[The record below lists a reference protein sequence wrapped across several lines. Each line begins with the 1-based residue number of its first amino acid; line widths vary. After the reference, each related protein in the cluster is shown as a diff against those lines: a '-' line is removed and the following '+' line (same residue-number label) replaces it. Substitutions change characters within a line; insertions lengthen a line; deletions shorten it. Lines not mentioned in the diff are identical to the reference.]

1 MARWLLGCALAY
13 TVFVVYGSLV
23 PLEYAPM
30 ALDEAIARFAAIPF
44 FELGVA
50 KRADWVANALLF
62 IPLSLLWF
70 GALASFWQRR
80 AGRVAGAALVL
91 GGGLGLGVGI
101 EFVQLWFPQRTVSQ
115 NDLYAQT
122 IGAVIGLVA
131 WRAARAPIESVYRAW
146 REPRHGR
153 GKFRLVLG
161 SYAAGLFVYHVMPLD
176 LTISVAELHEK
187 WKAGRMLLDPFRL
200 GSGSAAEIA
209 YELVTDVLIWVPI
222 AALAM
227 LETGGRVGR
236 SIAWTLGAAIALE
249 FAQLLVFTRVTDTRD
264 LVTAAAGA
272 WIGCRALVAF
282 DAFGWRAARRGGGG
296 GEAGADDHAS
306 AARDAAIGAARGDRG
321 AGGAGVERSRGG
333 PGTVGWLAAAGAWI
347 AVMCAVFW
355 FPYDFT
361 VEPARVAERWARL
374 FDVPLVA
381 YYYGSEYRALTEM
394 LRRVLMFAPLG
405 ALLALAGTRWPWALA
420 AAALAGLA
428 VEIGQV
434 LLPGKAIDTGDVLFG
449 MLGAWL
455 GHQAARAL
463 SRSRGGCDRRAGA
476 APPLR
481 AADGAE
487 EGGAIGLGAS
497 SRVRGGTA
505 AAGVSGGSSC
515 GTVAASVSGD
525 SSRRRVGCA
534 SDMDR
539 DAGGRGTQV
548 PVPSDSGLA
557 GGEAGARIGRGSKPA
572 AARASRRDGHRRVRE
587 GAVGAS
593 LGAALVYALFVL
605 AAGTAAAGLAAWSAL
620 PYNVREL
627 FRPDAPALTGALLA
641 VAVLVVVVPAPFAAR
656 LLGAP
661 GDALRRGGMFA
672 GVCVVQGLLAWA
684 LVDAAVPLES
694 VHDVVGSPVLD
705 WPWRF
710 EQLARFTVLV
720 LPIAVLGAGAAC
732 AVDALRWRRRAMS
745 VFAER
750 GSSGLRWL
758 AVALPLL
765 VVAHVVV
772 VELAATDN
780 LTELMRGGGVVA
792 ASVLIALWL
801 LVTFFAAHLI
811 GAALAGAHYAIAAAA
826 LGVGAAAVVVGRG
839 LLEFALAGALD
850 KYGQVFSAMQ
860 FLLSPSR
867 DALVSGGELMVR
879 YAWFHS
885 AVIAGVALA
894 ALPAWWVARAMGDGD
909 RFAPE
914 SRTGGRVT
922 KGSPHAGRGC
932 AGGPGPVHSR
942 LDAAGC
948 AEPARAPAA
957 SEAGHYVVLHADK
970 AQVTFLRA
978 EIRRT
983 AHTPGEYLV
992 AAYEDGV
999 AFGSVARDPFAAVG
1013 ADARHAIDVW
1023 LDASQLDR
1031 LRAAAGRDG
1040 DPAPLLRAAL
1050 IARQSA
1056 DG

>member
-1 MARWLLGCALAY
+1 
-13 TVFVVYGSLV
+13 
-23 PLEYAPM
+23 
-30 ALDEAIARFAAIPF
+30 
-44 FELGVA
+44 
-50 KRADWVANALLF
+50 
-62 IPLSLLWF
+62 
-70 GALASFWQRR
+70 
-80 AGRVAGAALVL
+80 
-91 GGGLGLGVGI
+91 
-101 EFVQLWFPQRTVSQ
+101 
-115 NDLYAQT
+115 
-122 IGAVIGLVA
+122 
-131 WRAARAPIESVYRAW
+131 
-146 REPRHGR
+146 
-153 GKFRLVLG
+153 
-161 SYAAGLFVYHVMPLD
+161 
-176 LTISVAELHEK
+176 
-187 WKAGRMLLDPFRL
+187 
-200 GSGSAAEIA
+200 
-209 YELVTDVLIWVPI
+209 
-222 AALAM
+222 
-227 LETGGRVGR
+227 
-236 SIAWTLGAAIALE
+236 
-249 FAQLLVFTRVTDTRD
+249 
-264 LVTAAAGA
+264 
-272 WIGCRALVAF
+272 
-282 DAFGWRAARRGGGG
+282 
-296 GEAGADDHAS
+296 
-306 AARDAAIGAARGDRG
+306 
-321 AGGAGVERSRGG
+321 
-333 PGTVGWLAAAGAWI
+333 
-347 AVMCAVFW
+347 
-355 FPYDFT
+355 
-361 VEPARVAERWARL
+361 
-374 FDVPLVA
+374 
-381 YYYGSEYRALTEM
+381 
-394 LRRVLMFAPLG
+394 
-405 ALLALAGTRWPWALA
+405 
-420 AAALAGLA
+420 
-428 VEIGQV
+428 
-434 LLPGKAIDTGDVLFG
+434 
-449 MLGAWL
+449 
-455 GHQAARAL
+455 
-463 SRSRGGCDRRAGA
+463 
-476 APPLR
+476 
-481 AADGAE
+481 
-487 EGGAIGLGAS
+487 
-497 SRVRGGTA
+497 
-505 AAGVSGGSSC
+505 
-515 GTVAASVSGD
+515 
-525 SSRRRVGCA
+525 
-534 SDMDR
+534 MDR

-948 AEPARAPAA
+948 AEPARA
-957 SEAGHYVVLHADK
+957 
-970 AQVTFLRA
+970 R
-978 EIRRT
+978 
-983 AHTPGEYLV
+983 
-992 AAYEDGV
+992 
-999 AFGSVARDPFAAVG
+999 
-1013 ADARHAIDVW
+1013 
-1023 LDASQLDR
+1023 R
-1031 LRAAAGRDG
+1031 LRGR
-1040 DPAPLLRAAL
+1040 ALCRAAC
-1050 IARQSA
+1050 RQSA
-1056 DG
+1056 GDVPARRDSAHRAHPRRVPRRGVRGRRRIRERRTRPIRRGRCRCPPRDRRVARRFAARPAESRRRPRWRPGPAAARGPDRPPIRGRLA